1 MTSTTK
7 TVLQDDRG
15 ASVMRGKVTS
25 IHWAGHR
32 DVSTVAGTDRVAL
45 IVDHAL
51 GILAT
56 W

>member
-1 MTSTTK
+1 MTSTK

-25 IHWAGHR
+25 IYRAGHR
-32 DVSTVAGTDRVAL
+32 NVSTVAGTDRVAL
-45 IVDHAL
+45 IVNHAL
-51 GILAT
+51 GVLAT